1 MCAHSVATNTSC
13 ASVQFWPVAH
23 HVEKQENSYLLHACK
38 NYCWLG
44 FVVVA
49 AVLFGVFF
57 PRFTAVWRCA
67 ICGMLL
73 LLPQKCFLVKI
84 YKIQ

>member
-49 AVLFGVFF
+49 AVLFGVF
-57 PRFTAVWRCA
+57 
-67 ICGMLL
+67 
-73 LLPQKCFLVKI
+73 LPDLWPFGDVLFVGCFCYSRKNVSL
-84 YKIQ
+84 